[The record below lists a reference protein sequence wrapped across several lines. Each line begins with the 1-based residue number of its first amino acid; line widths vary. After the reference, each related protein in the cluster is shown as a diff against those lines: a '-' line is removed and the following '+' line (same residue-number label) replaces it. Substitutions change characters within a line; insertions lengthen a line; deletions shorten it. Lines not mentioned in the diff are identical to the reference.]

1 MIFDAHCNLPTYAYE
16 KRREGKT
23 AVLENEFAKFFGKYI
38 TSRVI
43 AIWSKPEK
51 RATALRYALELT
63 SPLP

>member
-38 TSRVI
+38 TSRVM
-43 AIWSKPEK
+43 AI
-51 RATALRYALELT
+51 
-63 SPLP
+63 